1 MQNRFTLENQLKWMY
16 HTNYTNYTY
25 CTNYTYYTNIQ
36 TIEENSNNHIDW
48 GKYILQSIL
57 LILSIVAVVHSLS
70 CVRLFVTPRT
80 AAHQTSLSF
89 TISRSLLKFMS
100 TKLRILSNHL
110 ILSPPSPPAFNLSQ
124 HHSLF
129 QWVDSSHEVA
139 KILEL

>member
-16 HTNYTNYTY
+16 HTNY
-25 CTNYTYYTNIQ
+25 TNYTYYTNIQ

-70 CVRLFVTPRT
+70 CVRLFVTPWT

-89 TISRSLLKFMS
+89 TISQSLLKFMS

-110 ILSPPSPPAFNLSQ
+110 ILSPPPPPAFNLSQ